1 MAPRTHSHC
10 PYCGIVFAEGAAW
23 PRTCSGCRRISYL
36 NPLPVAV
43 ALVPVGDGL
52 LCVRRS
58 IPPAL
63 GEVALPGGF
72 MEVDETWQEACARE
86 LREETGLLVDAGAVG
101 LFGVFSLVREGM
113 LLVFGLAPALP
124 PEALAAFR
132 PNDEVS
138 ECLVVREPVELA
150 FSSHTQM
157 MRDYFA
163 RRPGG
168 AAPA

>member
-1 MAPRTHSHC
+1 MALRKYSHC
-10 PYCGIVFAEGAAW
+10 SYCGVIFVEGAPW
-23 PRTCSGCRRISYL
+23 PRACSGCGTISYL

-43 ALVPVGDGL
+43 ALVPVDGGL

-58 IPPAL
+58 IPPAV

-72 MEVDETWQEACARE
+72 MEVDESWQDACVRE
-86 LREETGLLVDAGAVG
+86 LYEETGLAVDAGAVR
-101 LFGVFSLVREGM
+101 LFGAFSLVREG
-113 LLVFGLAPALP
+113 LLLLFGLAPPLP
-124 PEALAAFR
+124 LGALAAFR

-163 RRPGG
+163 RAAGG